1 MKWFYATAGV
11 LLGVSH
17 LGMIGI
23 IANKQTFP
31 HLNPPVGPYSSYSA
45 EVGREGYKINY
56 QGNDPKVMSEDI
68 YVNKSGFFGNKSIV
82 TKSHEYTM
90 DGIRHLGGEGVG
102 KLTAKKLE
110 CIKAE
115 GGGEQTGAVIGA
127 SVGTAAA
134 PALSGIPFIG
144 PVLAGGIALFAG
156 NKGANVG
163 GEIAVAMADCEE
175 ELID

>member
-1 MKWFYATAGV
+1 M
-11 LLGVSH
+11 
-17 LGMIGI
+17 
-23 IANKQTFP
+23 
-31 HLNPPVGPYSSYSA
+31 
-45 EVGREGYKINY
+45 
-56 QGNDPKVMSEDI
+56 
-68 YVNKSGFFGNKSIV
+68 
-82 TKSHEYTM
+82 
-90 DGIRHLGGEGVG
+90 
-102 KLTAKKLE
+102 
-110 CIKAE
+110 
-115 GGGEQTGAVIGA
+115 IGA